1 MKKILF
7 IASILLLSASCHNQ
21 VAVSPAPVPAPA
33 PSPQPASSTSLDLP
47 VKYDNTQYG
56 FTFSLPQDWDG
67 YTTYTKQWQGN
78 YLPDNTKKTSG
89 PIIYIRNPKWTA
101 ANPYE
106 DIPVM
111 VFTPDE
117 WNDIQKENL
126 SVSAAPIPPSELGQN
141 TKYVFAL
148 PARYDY
154 DFSTGYQEVE
164 QIMQNSPLKAY

>member
-1 MKKILF
+1 
-7 IASILLLSASCHNQ
+7 
-21 VAVSPAPVPAPA
+21 
-33 PSPQPASSTSLDLP
+33 
-47 VKYDNTQYG
+47 
-56 FTFSLPQDWDG
+56 
-67 YTTYTKQWQGN
+67 
-78 YLPDNTKKTSG
+78 
-89 PIIYIRNPKWTA
+89 
-101 ANPYE
+101 
-106 DIPVM
+106 M